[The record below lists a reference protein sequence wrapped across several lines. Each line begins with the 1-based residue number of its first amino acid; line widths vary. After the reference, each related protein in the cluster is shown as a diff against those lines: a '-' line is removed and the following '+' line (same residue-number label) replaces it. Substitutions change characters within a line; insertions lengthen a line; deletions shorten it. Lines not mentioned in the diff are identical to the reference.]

1 MKRLIFNQ
9 GKNMQH
15 LLYSAAQL
23 TLLTIALTSCAR
35 DSTLGSVDWE
45 NGARRGVV
53 ADVIES
59 GGANSPRA
67 RCLTRKIAE
76 DNASRPFVEVR
87 YRGAKLIRS
96 SIASAPDTLKLK
108 KGDIVELY
116 PADCHAGTI
125 GRVTRI
131 LGRGDATP

>member
-1 MKRLIFNQ
+1 MSELIHSVARF
-9 GKNMQH
+9 
-15 LLYSAAQL
+15 
-23 TLLTIALTSCAR
+23 TLVAIALSGCAT
-35 DSTLGSVDWE
+35 DSTLGVVDWE